1 MAYFNSMKSIL
12 DALKVESKKT
22 ITKVASGTDDQTIEH
37 NTVEFDIESVILFG
51 DLYLLKKVNM
61 RSFSDYKV
69 GWVIN
74 NQIDRCKSTCC

>member
-1 MAYFNSMKSIL
+1 MACFTTMKGIL
-12 DALKVESKKT
+12 DTLKQESKKT
-22 ITKVASGTDDQTIEH
+22 ISKVAASDDQAIE

-61 RSFSDYKV
+61 RRFSDYKV

-74 NQIDRCKSTCC
+74 NQIDRCKRT